1 VRSQQKLFLKEKLT
15 KTPHSSLLTPHFVLT
30 NKESSLFVKT
40 IDFSKYS
47 SIKVGQP
54 EEVLV
59 LERGDSIPTDRYLI
73 GGANNLLV
81 SPTPP
86 PLMMLGKDFAYIREE
101 NGLLEIGAAM
111 PTGRIVSYAKKH
123 DIGGFEFCTKLP
135 GTLGGMLAM
144 NAGVKEYEIFNILHS
159 ININGEWI
167 PKEQIT
173 HGYRFAELGGIA
185 TAARF
190 ILRHGYSKTLD
201 AVLKTLRSNQPSDPS
216 AGSAFKNPSGD
227 SAGRLIETVGLKGYR
242 EGDMAWSDVHA
253 NFLVNLGNGTYE
265 DAMSLLTL
273 AKKRVFEQFDIVLR
287 EEIKLL

>member
-1 VRSQQKLFLKEKLT
+1 
-15 KTPHSSLLTPHFVLT
+15 
-30 NKESSLFVKT
+30 LFVKT

-47 SIKVGQP
+47 SIKIGQP

-59 LERGDSIPTDRYLI
+59 LEKGDPIPTDRYLI
-73 GGANNLLV
+73 GGANNLLI
-81 SPTPP
+81 SPAPP

-135 GTLGGMLAM
+135 GTLGGLLAM

-159 ININGEWI
+159 VNVNGKWI
-167 PKEQIT
+167 CKEEIA
-173 HGYRFAELGGIA
+173 HGYRFAKLGGIA

-190 ILRHGYSKTLD
+190 IPQQGYSKTLEHT
-201 AVLKTLRSNQPSDPS
+201 LKTLRTNQPTNPS
-216 AGSAFKNPSGD
+216 AGSAFKNPPGD
-227 SAGRLIETVGLKGYR
+227 SAGRLIEAAGLKGYQK
-242 EGDMAWSDVHA
+242 GDMAWSKVHA
-253 NFLVNLGNGTYE
+253 NFLVNLGSGTYE
-265 DAMSLLTL
+265 DAVFLLTL
-273 AKKRVFEQFDIVLR
+273 AKKSVFEKFGIALK